1 MVYSILMKNCHFLPK
16 WVFFVHHL
24 PQLAKFLAD
33 NASRRIDAN
42 TMMIDAFNREGFI
55 KIKASLCQLTNHHL
69 KIGQQYPKCWLKSS
83 YVYQYFTFNEPF
95 TKRLLAL
102 QSIGQRKGGS
112 KTIKKMQKVPKIS
125 SALHLSKRRTKDQ
138 KTKLSYSHWLQWW
151 PYLSWSNRISLIKL
165 IWLIQLLHLGTF
177 WVNNTHIWTTI
188 NAKRG
193 YFSSITSKIAS
204 SILTLSAIRHC
215 INFQPFL
222 NHRNTENHDFD

>member
-1 MVYSILMKNCHFLPK
+1 MCIIDPKSTQNATYQPPLENWSKISKMLNKN
-16 WVFFVHHL
+16 
-24 PQLAKFLAD
+24 
-33 NASRRIDAN
+33 
-42 TMMIDAFNREGFI
+42 
-55 KIKASLCQLTNHHL
+55 
-69 KIGQQYPKCWLKSS
+69 S
-83 YVYQYFTFNEPF
+83 YLYQYFIFNEPF

-112 KTIKKMQKVPKIS
+112 KTIEKMQKVPKIS

-151 PYLSWSNRISLIKL
+151 PYLSWSNKISLIKL

>member
-1 MVYSILMKNCHFLPK
+1 MHSTGKGSLKLKPACVNLPTTTWKLVNNIQNVDWKVHMYISTLHLMNPSPRDFL
-16 WVFFVHHL
+16 
-24 PQLAKFLAD
+24 
-33 NASRRIDAN
+33 
-42 TMMIDAFNREGFI
+42 
-55 KIKASLCQLTNHHL
+55 LCS
-69 KIGQQYPKCWLKSS
+69 PC
-83 YVYQYFTFNEPF
+83 
-95 TKRLLAL
+95 
-102 QSIGQRKGGS
+102 IGQRKGGS
-112 KTIKKMQKVPKIS
+112 KTIEKMQKVPKIS

-204 SILTLSAIRHC
+204 SILILSAIRHC